1 MKILESEGHIDGKII
16 RFMMVGGTWTES
28 RKDIQ
33 ENTFVSA
40 KVWNTL

>member
-16 RFMMVGGTWTES
+16 RFMMVGG
-28 RKDIQ
+28 KYIQ